1 MATISSLV
9 NSGNV
14 INVLQKP
21 YMLTQDTLSVVI
33 FTYDSQ
39 SFTDL
44 CNLIGILK
52 SHWCLSAQK
61 KQLYLDILV
70 LQS

>member
-14 INVLQKP
+14 INVLQKRV
-21 YMLTQDTLSVVI
+21 MLTQDTLSVVI

-52 SHWCLSAQK
+52 SHWC
-61 KQLYLDILV
+61 
-70 LQS
+70 